1 MTLATLKNL
10 KCPMKH
16 CELFWFT
23 IIPTL
28 QEAIHKVCS
37 RVGCGNKNGYS
48 MATVREW
55 GTKPSYPKQKY
66 GGCGQE
72 KN

>member
-28 QEAIHKVCS
+28 QEAIHKVRS
-37 RVGCGNKNGYS
+37 RVGFGNKNGYS
-48 MATVREW
+48 MVEYCCVVAILLSIM
-55 GTKPSYPKQKY
+55 KP
-66 GGCGQE
+66 
-72 KN
+72 